1 MPTLKISYSNTV
13 FYLKLTLVFLGL
25 FALVLIFLS
34 AKKLDPSTE
43 IPFAKDIDFATL
55 DDGLTKPIYSSMT
68 NSGDELRIS
77 ADQIIST
84 EEKDTALI
92 KFAVLRVLSDSGS
105 NLFLSSDTALLN
117 KGKKNLIF
125 SRNVILKTDEKM
137 KITAPEIVTALDETL
152 IKAGGPVKGLFG
164 SSNIEA
170 GQLDIFRENKSG
182 PLSEKTLKTADFIK
196 AVSFSSVEII

>member
-1 MPTLKISYSNTV
+1 MPTLKISYTNTV

-68 NSGDELRIS
+68 SSGDELRIS

-84 EEKDTALI
+84 EEKDTAFI
-92 KFAVLRVLSDSGS
+92 KAAVLRVFSDSGS
-105 NLFLSSDTALLN
+105 DLFLSSDIALLN

-125 SRNVILKTDEKM
+125 SKNVILRADDKIE
-137 KITAPEIVTALDETL
+137 ITAPEILTALDETL
-152 IKAGGPVKGLFG
+152 LKADGPIKGLYG

-170 GQLDIFRENKSG
+170 GQLDIYREDKSSNLVISFTKG
-182 PLSEKTLKTADFIK
+182 VKMVYN
-196 AVSFSSVEII
+196 VSQSF

>member
-1 MPTLKISYSNTV
+1 MPALKVSYSNTV

-25 FALVLIFLS
+25 LALVLIFLS

-43 IPFAKDIDFATL
+43 IPFAKEIDFATL
-55 DDGLTKPIYSSMT
+55 DDGLTKPLYSSMT

-92 KFAVLRVLSDSGS
+92 KSAVLRVFSDSGS
-105 NLFLSSDTALLN
+105 SLFLSSDKALLN

-125 SRNVILKTDEKM
+125 SKNVILKTDEKIE
-137 KITAPEIVTALDETL
+137 ITAPEIFTALDETL
-152 IKAGGPVKGLFG
+152 LKADGPVKGLFG
-164 SSNIEA
+164 ISNIEA
-170 GQLDIFRENKSG
+170 GQLDIYREDKSSN
-182 PLSEKTLKTADFIK
+182 LVI
-196 AVSFSSVEII
+196 SFTKGVKMVYKESQSF

>member
-1 MPTLKISYSNTV
+1 MPTLKISYSNTA

-92 KFAVLRVLSDSGS
+92 KSAVLRVFSDSGS
-105 NLFLSSDTALLN
+105 SLFLSSDKALLN

-125 SRNVILKTDEKM
+125 SKNVILKTDQKIE
-137 KITAPEIVTALDETL
+137 ITAPEIFTALDETL
-152 IKAGGPVKGLFG
+152 LKADGPVKGLFG

-170 GQLDIFRENKSG
+170 GQLDIYREDKSSN
-182 PLSEKTLKTADFIK
+182 LVI
-196 AVSFSSVEII
+196 SFTKGVKMIYNESQSF

>member
-55 DDGLTKPIYSSMT
+55 DEGLTKPIYSSMT

-92 KFAVLRVLSDSGS
+92 KSAVLRVFSDSGS
-105 NLFLSSDTALLN
+105 SLFLSSDKALLN

-125 SRNVILKTDEKM
+125 SKNVILKTDEKIE
-137 KITAPEIVTALDETL
+137 ITAPEIFTALDETL
-152 IKAGGPVKGLFG
+152 LKAGGPIKGLFG

-170 GQLDIFRENKSG
+170 GQLDIYREDKSSN
-182 PLSEKTLKTADFIK
+182 LVI
-196 AVSFSSVEII
+196 SFTKGVKMIYNESQSF

>member
-25 FALVLIFLS
+25 FALVMIFLS

-68 NSGDELRIS
+68 NSGDEVRIS
-77 ADQIIST
+77 AEQIIST
-84 EEKDTALI
+84 EKKDIALI
-92 KFAVLRVLSDSGS
+92 KSAILRIFSVSGS
-105 NLFLSSDTALLN
+105 DLFLSSDTALLD

-125 SRNVILKTDEKM
+125 SKNVILQTNDKM
-137 KITAPEIVTALDETL
+137 EITAPKIFTALDKTL
-152 IKAGGPVKGLFG
+152 IQADGPIKGIFG
-164 SSNIEA
+164 NSNIEA
-170 GQLDIFRENKSG
+170 GKLDIFKENASSNLVISFTKGVKMVYDSGKS
-182 PLSEKTLKTADFIK
+182 F
-196 AVSFSSVEII
+196 

>member
-68 NSGDELRIS
+68 NSDDELRIS

-92 KFAVLRVLSDSGS
+92 KSAVLRVFSDSGS
-105 NLFLSSDTALLN
+105 SLFLSSDKALLN

-125 SRNVILKTDEKM
+125 SKNVILKTDQKIE
-137 KITAPEIVTALDETL
+137 ITAPEIFTALDETL
-152 IKAGGPVKGLFG
+152 LKADGPVKGLFG

-170 GQLDIFRENKSG
+170 GQLNIYREDKSSN
-182 PLSEKTLKTADFIK
+182 LVI
-196 AVSFSSVEII
+196 SFTKGVKMVYNETRSF

>member
-55 DDGLTKPIYSSMT
+55 DDGLTKPLFSSMT

-77 ADQIIST
+77 ADQVILT
-84 EEKDTALI
+84 EEKDTAVMKSAI
-92 KFAVLRVLSDSGS
+92 LRIFSDSGS
-105 NLFLSSDTALLN
+105 NLFLSSETALLN

-125 SRNVILKTDEKM
+125 SKNVILKTDNKM
-137 KITAPEIVTALDETL
+137 KITAPEIFTALDQTL
-152 IKAGGPVKGLFG
+152 IKADGPVKGLFG
-164 SSNIEA
+164 NSNIEA
-170 GQLDIFRENKSG
+170 GELDIFRENKSSS
-182 PLSEKTLKTADFIK
+182 LVI
-196 AVSFSSVEII
+196 SFTKGVKMIYKPSQSF

>member
-1 MPTLKISYSNTV
+1 MPILKISYSNTV

-55 DDGLTKPIYSSMT
+55 DDGLTKPIFSSMT

-84 EEKDTALI
+84 EKKDTAFI
-92 KFAVLRVLSDSGS
+92 KSAVLRVFSDSGS

-125 SRNVILKTDEKM
+125 SKNVILRTDDKM
-137 KITAPEIVTALDETL
+137 EITAPEIFVALDETL
-152 IKAGGPVKGLFG
+152 LKADGPVKGLYG
-164 SSNIEA
+164 GSNIEA
-170 GQLDIFRENKSG
+170 GQLNIFRDNKSSN
-182 PLSEKTLKTADFIK
+182 LVI
-196 AVSFSSVEII
+196 SFTKGVKMVYNPSQSF